1 MLPRLR
7 ISIYLTSCI
16 ASGCIAPSTITLPPS
31 SFAGAAG
38 GEFVQPLDSA
48 EIQQESVQLR
58 REFIQQQIASVPRG
72 SQIGIHDDSG
82 RRYVGTVLA
91 SGPDLLELMN
101 CVSQEVVP
109 GPNGQRQ
116 SKTSHVP
123 FQSLRTSSVTHF
135 VAISPPPPHF
145 PASNKDIDC
154 TEYGVAE
161 IVTKSGHHHRWGKPP
176 EPTDG
181 Y

>member
-1 MLPRLR
+1 V
-7 ISIYLTSCI
+7 
-16 ASGCIAPSTITLPPS
+16 PS
-31 SFAGAAG
+31 SGFTLSEGD
-38 GEFVQPLDSA
+38 ESVQPLDWA

-72 SQIGIHDDSG
+72 SQIGLHDDSG

-123 FQSLRTSSVTHF
+123 FQSFRTSSVTHF

-145 PASNKDIDC
+145 PASNEDIDR

-176 EPTDG
+176 ELADS
-181 Y
+181 YQ